1 MKTSNSSIFEA
12 LSLNNTSFF
21 IPPYQRAYSWG
32 KEQINR
38 FFDDVMRLVQSEQ
51 DPMQK
56 DKQQHF
62 FGTLVYKWEGQ
73 GSFAKRQVIID
84 GQQRLTTTLIFC
96 IALRDLST
104 DQEEKQNITN
114 TLLINEKSTFKDKIK
129 LKQVTSDWDAYG
141 ALVMGGK
148 PVPGKITDAYN
159 LFIRLL
165 RKQLE
170 NEDITAE
177 HFITALQRINVAI
190 IELSEEPY
198 KGEDPQVIF
207 ETLNSLGKPLSLS
220 DLIRNYILLGMPSD
234 QQTTIYDE
242 VWQPKIEQPLGE
254 VGEEYTSRFFRDYLQ
269 CKKKKSYKV
278 VSDNNTKELYY
289 QFKEYVECTFDSKKD
304 FIRDI
309 ESYVPCYLNIV
320 EPKYYT
326 PVSPNKEDDQ
336 TIKELLHN
344 IFHDISS
351 EAFKPFVLELL
362 HMRQCSNS
370 NTTIYDTLLIE
381 SLESIRTYL
390 IRRRVVKLT
399 QAENKNIPTLTSYL
413 PAIASGETSLIKILS
428 NLFYRLRLPNDKE
441 IRETLERLAF
451 YKDVSSY
458 SKFILGE
465 MEKHQAK
472 VSVDFHDPLVTIEHI
487 MPQTLNEVWRSE
499 LGEEHAEEIHQH
511 YLHNIGNLI
520 LTEFNG
526 EMGNKSFADK
536 KARLATSNIGYSY
549 DICQYERWS
558 EESILDHQ
566 DRMISLFLDTFSLPE
581 EYKQTNNWKD
591 DSDQKT
597 ESVIYPFDG
606 SLGWAKGTKPK
617 QLRIYQQ
624 TYEVK
629 NWSGTLLQFVKYF
642 KYQEPAALEEL
653 ILNQQEV
660 FSRKDS
666 IVNWSRF
673 SQLLLKQPNY
683 QTRYKNLEDKF
694 CTQLSDIKP
703 EELFVHCD
711 ATINMILD
719 RMSKAMLLLGMD
731 RKDVVIELRR
741 TAKSSITIEEDE
753 E

>member
-32 KEQINR
+32 REQINR
-38 FFDDVMRLVQSEQ
+38 FFDDVMRLVHSEQ

-141 ALVMGGK
+141 ALVMGK
-148 PVPGKITDAYN
+148 ESVPGKITDAYN

-170 NEDITAE
+170 NEGITAE

-207 ETLNSLGKPLSLS
+207 ETLNSLGKPLTLS

-234 QQTTIYDE
+234 QQTTIYDG
-242 VWQPKIEQPLGE
+242 VWQPKIEQPLCE
-254 VGEEYTSRFFRDYLQ
+254 VGEEYTSKFFRDYLQ
-269 CKKKKSYKV
+269 CKNKKSYKV

-289 QFKEYVECTFDSKKD
+289 QFKGFVEGPTFKTRDA
-304 FIRDI
+304 FIEDI
-309 ESYVPCYLNIV
+309 QSYVPCYLSIIDPSHY
-320 EPKYYT
+320 EDTT
-326 PVSPNKEDDQ
+326 PDSE
-336 TIKELLHN
+336 TIRELLCN
-344 IFHDISS
+344 IFEDITS
-351 EAFKPFVLELL
+351 EAFKPVVLELL
-362 HMRQCSNS
+362 HMYQAKAPA
-370 NTTIYDTLLIE
+370 TTISGALLIE
-381 SLESIRTYL
+381 TLESIRTYL
-390 IRRRVVKLT
+390 IRRRVLSLT
-399 QAENKNIPTLTSYL
+399 IGENKNIPLLTFYL
-413 PAIASGETSLIKILS
+413 PAIARQKTSMIKVLS
-428 NLFYRLRLPNDKE
+428 DLFYKLRLPNDKE
-441 IRETLERLAF
+441 IRDTLERIAF
-451 YKDVSSY
+451 YKDLRSY
-458 SKFILGE
+458 SKFILGK
-465 MEKHQAK
+465 MEERQTK
-472 VSVDFHDPLVTIEHI
+472 VAVPFRDKAITIEHI
-487 MPQTLNEVWRSE
+487 MPQTLNEVWISE

-520 LTEFNG
+520 LTEFNS

-536 KARLATSNIGYSY
+536 KVRLATSNILYRK
-549 DICQYERWS
+549 DICQYEQWR

-566 DRMISLFLDTFSLPE
+566 NRMISLFLDTFALPD

-617 QLRIYQQ
+617 QLRVYQQ

-653 ILNQQEV
+653 MLNQQEV

-673 SQLLLKQPNY
+673 SQLLLKRPDY

-711 ATINMILD
+711 ATISTILD
-719 RMSKAMLLLGMD
+719 RMSKSMLLLGMD
-731 RKDVVIELRR
+731 RKDVVVELRR
-741 TAKSSITIEEDE
+741 TTKFSITIEEE
-753 E
+753 EE

>member
-129 LKQVTSDWDAYG
+129 HKQVTSDWDAYG

-370 NTTIYDTLLIE
+370 NTTICDTLLIE

-499 LGEEHAEEIHQH
+499 LGEEKAEEVHQH

-520 LTEFNG
+520 LTEFNS

-536 KARLATSNIGYSY
+536 KARLATSTILYGKE
-549 DICQYERWS
+549 ICQYEQWC
-558 EESILDHQ
+558 EASILDHQ
-566 DRMISLFLDTFSLPE
+566 DRMISLFLDTFSLPN
-581 EYKQTNNWKD
+581 EYKLANNWRDASKQTTEMLFYPLE
-591 DSDQKT
+591 SDPT
-597 ESVIYPFDG
+597 ILIG
-606 SLGWAKGTKPK
+606 RKPK
-617 QLRIYQQ
+617 AVVLFGQPFPIKTWREAFITFFKQILESDPRASVLLRNNQLETFGKSNALIPWKELRKEIREHSNPDYKWRFK
-624 TYEVK
+624 TLDNKFCEELKEIDEECLFVYV
-629 NWSGTLLQFVKYF
+629 NYSGT
-642 KYQEPAALEEL
+642 A
-653 ILNQQEV
+653 
-660 FSRKDS
+660 
-666 IVNWSRF
+666 IVDRIARVM
-673 SQLLLKQPNY
+673 QLLDLDS
-683 QTRYKNLEDKF
+683 EEVI
-694 CTQLSDIKP
+694 IK
-703 EELFVHCD
+703 L
-711 ATINMILD
+711 
-719 RMSKAMLLLGMD
+719 
-731 RKDVVIELRR
+731 
-741 TAKSSITIEEDE
+741 
-753 E
+753 

>member
-370 NTTIYDTLLIE
+370 NTTICDTLLIE

-499 LGEEHAEEIHQH
+499 LGEEKAEEVHQH

-520 LTEFNG
+520 LTEFNS

-536 KARLATSNIGYSY
+536 KARLATSTILYGKE
-549 DICQYERWS
+549 ICQYEQWC
-558 EESILDHQ
+558 EASILDHQ
-566 DRMISLFLDTFSLPE
+566 DRMISLFLDTFSLPN
-581 EYKQTNNWKD
+581 EYKLANNWRDASKQTTEMLFYPLE
-591 DSDQKT
+591 SDPT
-597 ESVIYPFDG
+597 ILIG
-606 SLGWAKGTKPK
+606 RKPK
-617 QLRIYQQ
+617 AVVLFGQPFPIKTWREAFITFFKQILESDPRASVLLRNNQLETFGKSNALIPWKELRKEIREHSNPDYKWRFK
-624 TYEVK
+624 TLDNKFCEELKEIDEECLFVYV
-629 NWSGTLLQFVKYF
+629 NYSGT
-642 KYQEPAALEEL
+642 A
-653 ILNQQEV
+653 
-660 FSRKDS
+660 
-666 IVNWSRF
+666 IVDRIARVM
-673 SQLLLKQPNY
+673 QLLDLDS
-683 QTRYKNLEDKF
+683 EEVI
-694 CTQLSDIKP
+694 IK
-703 EELFVHCD
+703 L
-711 ATINMILD
+711 
-719 RMSKAMLLLGMD
+719 
-731 RKDVVIELRR
+731 
-741 TAKSSITIEEDE
+741 
-753 E
+753 

>member
-38 FFDDVMRLVQSEQ
+38 FFDDVMRLVHSEQ

-141 ALVMGGK
+141 ALVMGK
-148 PVPGKITDAYN
+148 ESVPGKITDAYN

-165 RKQLE
+165 SKQLE

-254 VGEEYTSRFFRDYLQ
+254 AYLSKFFRDYLQ
-269 CKKKKSYKV
+269 CRDKKPYKV

-289 QFKEYVECTFDSKKD
+289 QFKEFVEQTFTSRES
-304 FIRDI
+304 FIKDI
-309 ESYVPCYLNIV
+309 ESYVPCYLSIIDPSHY
-320 EPKYYT
+320 EDAT
-326 PVSPNKEDDQ
+326 PDSE
-336 TIKELLHN
+336 TIRELLCN
-344 IFHDISS
+344 IFEDITS
-351 EAFKPFVLELL
+351 EAFKPVVLELL
-362 HMRQCSNS
+362 HMYQAKAPA
-370 NTTIYDTLLIE
+370 TTISGALLIE
-381 SLESIRTYL
+381 TLKSIRTYL
-390 IRRRVVKLT
+390 IRRRVVSLT
-399 QAENKNIPTLTSYL
+399 QAENMNTPLLIIHL
-413 PAIASGETSLIKILS
+413 PAIARQETSMTKVLS
-428 NLFYRLRLPNDKE
+428 NLFYKLRLPNDKE
-441 IRETLERLAF
+441 IRETLERIAF
-451 YKDVSSY
+451 YKDLRSY
-458 SKFILGE
+458 SKFILGK
-465 MEKHQAK
+465 MEERQTK
-472 VSVDFHDPLVTIEHI
+472 VAVPFRDKAITIEHI
-487 MPQTLNEVWRSE
+487 MPQTLNEVWCSE
-499 LGEEHAEEIHQH
+499 LGEEKAEEVHQH

-520 LTEFNG
+520 LTEFNS

-536 KARLATSNIGYSY
+536 KTQLSTSTIRYSH
-549 DICQYERWS
+549 DICQYEQWC
-558 EESILDHQ
+558 EKSILDHQ
-566 DRMISLFLDTFSLPE
+566 NRMISLFLDTFALPE
-581 EYKQTNNWKD
+581 KYKQTNNWKD
-591 DSDQKT
+591 DSNQKT

-617 QLRIYQQ
+617 QLRVYQQ
-624 TYEVK
+624 TFEVK
-629 NWSGTLLQFVKYF
+629 NWSETLLQFIKYF
-642 KYQEPAALEEL
+642 KYQEPEALEEL
-653 ILNQQEV
+653 ILNQQDV

-673 SQLLLKQPNY
+673 NQLLLKRPDY

-694 CTQLSDIKP
+694 CTQLSDIKS

-711 ATINMILD
+711 ATISTILD
-719 RMSKAMLLLGMD
+719 RMSKSMLLLGMD
-731 RKDVVIELRR
+731 RKDVVVELRR
-741 TAKSSITIEEDE
+741 TTKSSITIEDE
-753 E
+753 EE

>member
-38 FFDDVMRLVQSEQ
+38 FFDDVMRLVHSEQ

-141 ALVMGGK
+141 ALVMGK
-148 PVPGKITDAYN
+148 EAVPGKITDAYN

-165 RKQLE
+165 SKQLE

-254 VGEEYTSRFFRDYLQ
+254 AYLSKFFRDYLQ
-269 CKKKKSYKV
+269 CRDKKPYKV

-289 QFKEYVECTFDSKKD
+289 QFKEFVEQTFTSRESFIKD
-304 FIRDI
+304 IQ
-309 ESYVPCYLNIV
+309 SYVPCYLSIIGPSHY
-320 EPKYYT
+320 EDAT
-326 PVSPNKEDDQ
+326 PDSE
-336 TIKELLHN
+336 TIRELLRN
-344 IFHDISS
+344 IFEDITS
-351 EAFKPFVLELL
+351 EAFKPVVLELL
-362 HMRQCSNS
+362 HMYQAKAPA
-370 NTTIYDTLLIE
+370 TTISGALLIE
-381 SLESIRTYL
+381 TLKSIRTYL
-390 IRRRVVKLT
+390 IRRRVVSLT
-399 QAENKNIPTLTSYL
+399 QAENMNTPLLIIHL
-413 PAIASGETSLIKILS
+413 PAIARQETSMIKVLS
-428 NLFYRLRLPNDKE
+428 NLFYKLRLPNDKE
-441 IRETLERLAF
+441 IRETLERIAF
-451 YKDVSSY
+451 YKDLRSY
-458 SKFILGE
+458 SKFILGK
-465 MEKHQAK
+465 MEERQTK
-472 VSVDFHDPLVTIEHI
+472 VAVPFRDKAITIEHI
-487 MPQTLNEVWRSE
+487 MPQTLNEVWCSE
-499 LGEEHAEEIHQH
+499 LGEEKAEEVHQH

-520 LTEFNG
+520 LTEFNS

-536 KARLATSNIGYSY
+536 KAQLSTSTIRYSH
-549 DICQYERWS
+549 DICQYEQWC

-566 DRMISLFLDTFSLPE
+566 NRMISLFLDTFALPE

-591 DSDQKT
+591 DSNQKT

-617 QLRIYQQ
+617 QLRVYQQ
-624 TYEVK
+624 TFEVK

-642 KYQEPAALEEL
+642 KYQEPEALEEL
-653 ILNQQEV
+653 ILNQQDV
-660 FSRKDS
+660 FNRKDA

-673 SQLLLKQPNY
+673 NQLLLKRPDY

-694 CTQLSDIKP
+694 CTQLSDIKS
-703 EELFVHCD
+703 EELFVHCN
-711 ATINMILD
+711 ATISTILD

-731 RKDVVIELRR
+731 RKDVVVELRG
-741 TAKSSITIEEDE
+741 TTKSSITIEDE
-753 E
+753 EE

>member
-1 MKTSNSSIFEA
+1 
-12 LSLNNTSFF
+12 
-21 IPPYQRAYSWG
+21 
-32 KEQINR
+32 
-38 FFDDVMRLVQSEQ
+38 
-51 DPMQK
+51 MQK

-141 ALVMGGK
+141 ALVMGK
-148 PVPGKITDAYN
+148 EAVPGKITDAYN

-165 RKQLE
+165 SKQLE

-254 VGEEYTSRFFRDYLQ
+254 AYLSKFFRDYLQ
-269 CKKKKSYKV
+269 CRDKKPYKV

-289 QFKEYVECTFDSKKD
+289 QFKEFVEQTFTSRESFIKD
-304 FIRDI
+304 IQ
-309 ESYVPCYLNIV
+309 SYVPCYLSIIGPSHY
-320 EPKYYT
+320 EDAT
-326 PVSPNKEDDQ
+326 PDSE
-336 TIKELLHN
+336 TIRELLRN
-344 IFHDISS
+344 IFEDITS
-351 EAFKPFVLELL
+351 EAFKPVVLELL
-362 HMRQCSNS
+362 HMYQAKAPA
-370 NTTIYDTLLIE
+370 TTISGALLIE
-381 SLESIRTYL
+381 TLKSIRTYL
-390 IRRRVVKLT
+390 IRRRVVSLT
-399 QAENKNIPTLTSYL
+399 QAENMNTPLLIIHL
-413 PAIASGETSLIKILS
+413 PAIARQETSMIKVLS
-428 NLFYRLRLPNDKE
+428 NLFYKLRLPNDKE
-441 IRETLERLAF
+441 IRETLERIAF
-451 YKDVSSY
+451 YKDLRSY
-458 SKFILGE
+458 SKFILGK
-465 MEKHQAK
+465 MEERQTK
-472 VSVDFHDPLVTIEHI
+472 VAVPFRDKAITIEHI
-487 MPQTLNEVWRSE
+487 MPQTLNEVWCSE
-499 LGEEHAEEIHQH
+499 LGEEKAEEVHQH

-520 LTEFNG
+520 LTEFNS

-536 KARLATSNIGYSY
+536 KAQLSTSTIRYSH
-549 DICQYERWS
+549 DICQYEQWC

-566 DRMISLFLDTFSLPE
+566 NRMISLFLDTFALPE

-591 DSDQKT
+591 DSNQKT

-617 QLRIYQQ
+617 QLRVYQQ
-624 TYEVK
+624 TFEVK

-642 KYQEPAALEEL
+642 KYQEPEALEEL
-653 ILNQQEV
+653 ILNQQDV
-660 FSRKDS
+660 FNRKDA

-673 SQLLLKQPNY
+673 NQLLLKRPDY

-694 CTQLSDIKP
+694 CTQLSDIKS
-703 EELFVHCD
+703 EELFVHCN
-711 ATINMILD
+711 ATISTILD

-731 RKDVVIELRR
+731 RKDVVVELRG
-741 TAKSSITIEEDE
+741 TTKSSITIEDE
-753 E
+753 EE

>member
-1 MKTSNSSIFEA
+1 
-12 LSLNNTSFF
+12 
-21 IPPYQRAYSWG
+21 
-32 KEQINR
+32 
-38 FFDDVMRLVQSEQ
+38 
-51 DPMQK
+51 MQK

-141 ALVMGGK
+141 ALVMGK
-148 PVPGKITDAYN
+148 ESVPGKITDAYN

-170 NEDITAE
+170 NEGITAE

-207 ETLNSLGKPLSLS
+207 ETLNSLGKPLTLS

-234 QQTTIYDE
+234 QQTTIYDG
-242 VWQPKIEQPLGE
+242 VWQPKIEQPLCE
-254 VGEEYTSRFFRDYLQ
+254 VGEEYTSKFFRDYLQ
-269 CKKKKSYKV
+269 CKNKKSYKV

-289 QFKEYVECTFDSKKD
+289 QFKEFVERTFDSKKD

-362 HMRQCSNS
+362 HMRQSSNP
-370 NTTIYDTLLIE
+370 NTTICDTLLIE

-399 QAENKNIPTLTSYL
+399 QAENKNIPTLTFYL

-458 SKFILGE
+458 SKFILGK

-499 LGEEHAEEIHQH
+499 LGEEKAEEIHQH

-536 KARLATSNIGYSY
+536 KARLATSNIGYSH
-549 DICQYERWS
+549 DICQYEQWR

-566 DRMISLFLDTFSLPE
+566 DRMISLFLDTFSLPD

-597 ESVIYPFDG
+597 ESVIFTFDV
-606 SLGWAKGTKPK
+606 SLELAKGTKPK

-653 ILNQQEV
+653 MLNQQEV

-673 SQLLLKQPNY
+673 SQLLLKRPDY

>member
-38 FFDDVMRLVQSEQ
+38 FFDDVMRLVHSEQ

-141 ALVMGGK
+141 ALVMGK
-148 PVPGKITDAYN
+148 ESVPGKITDAYN

-165 RKQLE
+165 SKQLE

-254 VGEEYTSRFFRDYLQ
+254 AYLSKFFRDYLQ
-269 CKKKKSYKV
+269 CRDKKPYKV

-289 QFKEYVECTFDSKKD
+289 QFKEFVEQTFTSRES
-304 FIRDI
+304 FIKDI
-309 ESYVPCYLNIV
+309 ESYVPCYLSIIDPSHY
-320 EPKYYT
+320 EDAT
-326 PVSPNKEDDQ
+326 PDSE
-336 TIKELLHN
+336 TIRELLCN
-344 IFHDISS
+344 IFEDITS
-351 EAFKPFVLELL
+351 EAFKPVVLELL
-362 HMRQCSNS
+362 HMYQAKAPA
-370 NTTIYDTLLIE
+370 TTISGALLIE
-381 SLESIRTYL
+381 TLKSIRTYL
-390 IRRRVVKLT
+390 IRRRVVSLT
-399 QAENKNIPTLTSYL
+399 QAENMNTPLLIIHL
-413 PAIASGETSLIKILS
+413 PAIARQETSMTKVLS
-428 NLFYRLRLPNDKE
+428 NLFYKLRLPNDKE
-441 IRETLERLAF
+441 IRETLERIAF
-451 YKDVSSY
+451 YKDLRSY
-458 SKFILGE
+458 SKFILGK
-465 MEKHQAK
+465 MEERQTK
-472 VSVDFHDPLVTIEHI
+472 VAVPFRDKAITIEHI
-487 MPQTLNEVWRSE
+487 MPQTLNEVWCSE
-499 LGEEHAEEIHQH
+499 LGEEKAEEVHQH

-520 LTEFNG
+520 LTEFNS

-536 KARLATSNIGYSY
+536 KTQLSTSTIRYSH
-549 DICQYERWS
+549 DICQYEQWC
-558 EESILDHQ
+558 EKSILDHQ
-566 DRMISLFLDTFSLPE
+566 NRMISLFLDTFALPE
-581 EYKQTNNWKD
+581 KYKQTNNWKD
-591 DSDQKT
+591 DSNQKT

-617 QLRIYQQ
+617 QLRVYQQ
-624 TYEVK
+624 TFEVK
-629 NWSGTLLQFVKYF
+629 NWSETLLQFIKYF
-642 KYQEPAALEEL
+642 KYQEPEALEEL
-653 ILNQQEV
+653 ILNQQDV

-673 SQLLLKQPNY
+673 SQLLLKRPDY

-694 CTQLSDIKP
+694 CTQLSDIKS

-711 ATINMILD
+711 ATISTILD
-719 RMSKAMLLLGMD
+719 RMSKSMLLLGMD
-731 RKDVVIELRR
+731 RKDVVVELRR
-741 TAKSSITIEEDE
+741 TTKSSITIEDE
-753 E
+753 EE

>member
-32 KEQINR
+32 REQINR
-38 FFDDVMRLVQSEQ
+38 FFDDVMRLVHSEQ

-141 ALVMGGK
+141 ALVMGK
-148 PVPGKITDAYN
+148 ESVPGKITDAYN

-170 NEDITAE
+170 NEGITAE

-207 ETLNSLGKPLSLS
+207 ETLNSLGKPLTLS

-234 QQTTIYDE
+234 QQTTIYDG
-242 VWQPKIEQPLGE
+242 VWQPKIEQPLCE
-254 VGEEYTSRFFRDYLQ
+254 VGEEYTSKFFRDYLQ
-269 CKKKKSYKV
+269 CKNKKSYKV

-289 QFKEYVECTFDSKKD
+289 QFKEFVERTFDSKKD

-362 HMRQCSNS
+362 HMRQSSNP
-370 NTTIYDTLLIE
+370 NTTICDTLLIE

-413 PAIASGETSLIKILS
+413 SAIASGETSLIKILS

-458 SKFILGE
+458 SKFILGK

-499 LGEEHAEEIHQH
+499 LGEEKAEEIHQH

-536 KARLATSNIGYSY
+536 KARLATSNIGYSH
-549 DICQYERWS
+549 DICQYEQWR

-566 DRMISLFLDTFSLPE
+566 DRMISLFLDTFSLPD

-606 SLGWAKGTKPK
+606 SLEWAKGTKPK
-617 QLRIYQQ
+617 QLRVYQQ

-653 ILNQQEV
+653 MLNQQYLVE
-660 FSRKDS
+660 R
-666 IVNWSRF
+666 
-673 SQLLLKQPNY
+673 
-683 QTRYKNLEDKF
+683 T
-694 CTQLSDIKP
+694 LS
-703 EELFVHCD
+703 
-711 ATINMILD
+711 
-719 RMSKAMLLLGMD
+719 
-731 RKDVVIELRR
+731 
-741 TAKSSITIEEDE
+741 
-753 E
+753 

>member
-38 FFDDVMRLVQSEQ
+38 FFDDVMRLVLSEQ
-51 DPMQK
+51 DPMQT

-141 ALVMGGK
+141 ALVMGKK

-170 NEDITAE
+170 SEDITAE

-269 CKKKKSYKV
+269 CKNKKSYKV

-289 QFKEYVECTFDSKKD
+289 QFKEFVERKFDSKKD

-320 EPKYYT
+320 EPKSYT
-326 PVSPNKEDDQ
+326 PVSPNKADDQ

-362 HMRQCSNS
+362 HMRQCSNP
-370 NTTIYDTLLIE
+370 NTTICDTLLIE

-399 QAENKNIPTLTSYL
+399 QAENKDIPTLTSYL

-472 VSVDFHDPLVTIEHI
+472 VSVDFHNPLVTIEHI

-536 KARLATSNIGYSY
+536 KARLATSNIGYSH
-549 DICQYERWS
+549 DICQYEQWS

-566 DRMISLFLDTFSLPE
+566 DRMISLFLDTFALPD

-653 ILNQQEV
+653 MLNQQEV

-673 SQLLLKQPNY
+673 SQLLLKRPDY

-711 ATINMILD
+711 ATISTILD
-719 RMSKAMLLLGMD
+719 RMSKSMLLLGMD
-731 RKDVVIELRR
+731 RKDVIVELRR
-741 TAKSSITIEEDE
+741 TTKSSITIEEE
-753 E
+753 EE

>member
-38 FFDDVMRLVQSEQ
+38 FFDDVMRLVHSEQ

-141 ALVMGGK
+141 ALVMGK
-148 PVPGKITDAYN
+148 ESVPGKITDAYN

-165 RKQLE
+165 SKQLE

-254 VGEEYTSRFFRDYLQ
+254 AYLSKFFRDYLQ
-269 CKKKKSYKV
+269 CRDKKPYKV

-289 QFKEYVECTFDSKKD
+289 QFKAFVEQTFTSRDAFIKD
-304 FIRDI
+304 IQ
-309 ESYVPCYLNIV
+309 SYVPCYLNIID
-320 EPKYYT
+320 PSHY
-326 PVSPNKEDDQ
+326 EDATSDSE
-336 TIKELLHN
+336 TIRELLCN
-344 IFHDISS
+344 IFEDITS
-351 EAFKPFVLELL
+351 EAFKPVVLELL
-362 HMRQCSNS
+362 HMYQAKAPA
-370 NTTIYDTLLIE
+370 TTISGALLIE
-381 SLESIRTYL
+381 TLKSIRTYL
-390 IRRRVVKLT
+390 IRRRVVSLT
-399 QAENKNIPTLTSYL
+399 QAENMNTPLLIIHL
-413 PAIASGETSLIKILS
+413 PAIARQETSMTKVLS
-428 NLFYRLRLPNDKE
+428 NLFYKLRLPNDKE
-441 IRETLERLAF
+441 IRETLERIAF
-451 YKDVSSY
+451 YKDLRSY
-458 SKFILGE
+458 SKFILGK
-465 MEKHQAK
+465 MEERQTK
-472 VSVDFHDPLVTIEHI
+472 VAVPFRDKAITIEHI
-487 MPQTLNEVWRSE
+487 MPQTLNEVWCSE

-520 LTEFNG
+520 LTEFNS

-536 KARLATSNIGYSY
+536 KAQLSTSTIRYSH
-549 DICQYERWS
+549 DICQYEQWC

-566 DRMISLFLDTFSLPE
+566 NRMISLFLDTFALPE
-581 EYKQTNNWKD
+581 KYKQTNNWKD
-591 DSDQKT
+591 DSNQKT

-617 QLRIYQQ
+617 QLRVYQQ
-624 TYEVK
+624 TFEVK
-629 NWSGTLLQFVKYF
+629 NWSETLLQFIKYF
-642 KYQEPAALEEL
+642 KYQEPEALEEL
-653 ILNQQEV
+653 ILNQQDV

-673 SQLLLKQPNY
+673 SKLLLKRPDY

-694 CTQLSDIKP
+694 CTQLSDIKS
-703 EELFVHCD
+703 EELFVHCN
-711 ATINMILD
+711 ATISTILD
-719 RMSKAMLLLGMD
+719 RMSKSMLLLGMD
-731 RKDVVIELRR
+731 RKDVVVELRG
-741 TAKSSITIEEDE
+741 TTKASITIEDE
-753 E
+753 EE

>member
-32 KEQINR
+32 REQINR
-38 FFDDVMRLVQSEQ
+38 FFDDVMRLVHSEQ

-141 ALVMGGK
+141 ALVMGK
-148 PVPGKITDAYN
+148 ETIPGKITDAYN

-170 NEDITAE
+170 SEDITAE

-207 ETLNSLGKPLSLS
+207 ETLNSLGKPLTLS

-269 CKKKKSYKV
+269 CKNKKSYKV

-289 QFKEYVECTFDSKKD
+289 QFKGFVEGPTFKTRDA
-304 FIRDI
+304 FIEDI
-309 ESYVPCYLNIV
+309 QSYVPCYLSIIDPSHYKDATSDS
-320 EPKYYT
+320 E
-326 PVSPNKEDDQ
+326 
-336 TIKELLHN
+336 TIRELLCN
-344 IFHDISS
+344 IFEDITS
-351 EAFKPFVLELL
+351 EAFKPVVLELL
-362 HMRQCSNS
+362 HMYQAKAPAI
-370 NTTIYDTLLIE
+370 TISGALLIE
-381 SLESIRTYL
+381 TLESIRTYL
-390 IRRRVVKLT
+390 IRRRVLSLT
-399 QAENKNIPTLTSYL
+399 IGENKNIPLLTFYL
-413 PAIASGETSLIKILS
+413 PAIARQKTSMIKVLS
-428 NLFYRLRLPNDKE
+428 NLFYKLRLPNDKE
-441 IRETLERLAF
+441 VRDTLERIAF
-451 YKDVSSY
+451 YKDLRSY
-458 SKFILGE
+458 SKFILGK
-465 MEKHQAK
+465 MEERQTK
-472 VSVDFHDPLVTIEHI
+472 VAVPFRDKAITIEHI

-499 LGEEHAEEIHQH
+499 LGEEKAEEIHQH

-520 LTEFNG
+520 LTEFNS
-526 EMGNKSFADK
+526 EMGNKSFTDK
-536 KARLATSNIGYSY
+536 KARLATSNILYRK
-549 DICQYERWS
+549 DICQYEQWC

-566 DRMISLFLDTFSLPE
+566 DHMISLFLATFALPD
-581 EYKQTNNWKD
+581 EYKLANNWRDADKQATEMLFYPLE
-591 DSDQKT
+591 SDPTILTKR
-597 ESVIYPFDG
+597 
-606 SLGWAKGTKPK
+606 KPK
-617 QLRIYQQ
+617 EIVLFGNTI
-624 TYEVK
+624 EVK
-629 NWSGTLLQFVKYF
+629 SWRTLLLLFF
-642 KYQEPAALEEL
+642 KNLFDQHPQAKSILFDNQKEVLGRADAL
-653 ILNQQEV
+653 ILWKDLKSKPVSYKHLYKTIDSKHCYNATDNIADDCICINATLNTQALIDRIARTMRLLDLDSEEV
-660 FSRKDS
+660 
-666 IVNWSRF
+666 I
-673 SQLLLKQPNY
+673 
-683 QTRYKNLEDKF
+683 
-694 CTQLSDIKP
+694 IK
-703 EELFVHCD
+703 L
-711 ATINMILD
+711 
-719 RMSKAMLLLGMD
+719 
-731 RKDVVIELRR
+731 
-741 TAKSSITIEEDE
+741 
-753 E
+753 

>member
-38 FFDDVMRLVQSEQ
+38 FFDDVMRLVHSEQ

-141 ALVMGGK
+141 ALVMGK
-148 PVPGKITDAYN
+148 EAVPGKITDAYN

-165 RKQLE
+165 SKQLE

-254 VGEEYTSRFFRDYLQ
+254 AYLSKFFRDYLQ
-269 CKKKKSYKV
+269 CRDKKPYKV

-289 QFKEYVECTFDSKKD
+289 QFKEFVEQTFTSRESFIKD
-304 FIRDI
+304 IQ
-309 ESYVPCYLNIV
+309 SYVPCYLSIIGPSHY
-320 EPKYYT
+320 EEAT
-326 PVSPNKEDDQ
+326 PDSE
-336 TIKELLHN
+336 TIRELLRN
-344 IFHDISS
+344 IFEDITS
-351 EAFKPFVLELL
+351 EAFKPVVLELL
-362 HMRQCSNS
+362 HMYQAKAPA
-370 NTTIYDTLLIE
+370 TTISGALLIE
-381 SLESIRTYL
+381 TLKSIRTYL
-390 IRRRVVKLT
+390 IRRRVVSLT
-399 QAENKNIPTLTSYL
+399 QAENMNTPLLIIHL
-413 PAIASGETSLIKILS
+413 PAIARQETSMIKVLS
-428 NLFYRLRLPNDKE
+428 NLFYKLRLPNDKE
-441 IRETLERLAF
+441 IRETLERIAF
-451 YKDVSSY
+451 YKDLRSY
-458 SKFILGE
+458 SKFILGK
-465 MEKHQAK
+465 MEERQTK
-472 VSVDFHDPLVTIEHI
+472 VAVPFRDKAITIEHI
-487 MPQTLNEVWRSE
+487 MPQTLNEVWCSE
-499 LGEEHAEEIHQH
+499 LGEEKAEEVHQH

-520 LTEFNG
+520 LTEFNS

-536 KARLATSNIGYSY
+536 KAQLSTSTIRYSH
-549 DICQYERWS
+549 DICQYEQWC

-566 DRMISLFLDTFSLPE
+566 NRMISLFLDTFALPE

-591 DSDQKT
+591 DSNQKT

-617 QLRIYQQ
+617 QLRVYQQ
-624 TYEVK
+624 TFEVK

-642 KYQEPAALEEL
+642 KYQEPEALEEL
-653 ILNQQEV
+653 ILNQQDV
-660 FSRKDS
+660 FNRKDA

-673 SQLLLKQPNY
+673 NQLLLKRPDY

-694 CTQLSDIKP
+694 CTQLSDIKS
-703 EELFVHCD
+703 EELFVHCN
-711 ATINMILD
+711 ATISTILD

-731 RKDVVIELRR
+731 RKDVVVELRG
-741 TAKSSITIEEDE
+741 TTKSSITIEDE
-753 E
+753 EE

>member
-38 FFDDVMRLVQSEQ
+38 FFDDVMRLVHSEQ

-141 ALVMGGK
+141 ALVMGK
-148 PVPGKITDAYN
+148 ESVPGKITDAYN

-165 RKQLE
+165 SKQLE
-170 NEDITAE
+170 DEDITAE

-254 VGEEYTSRFFRDYLQ
+254 AYLSKFFRDYLQ
-269 CKKKKSYKV
+269 CRDKKPYKV

-289 QFKEYVECTFDSKKD
+289 QFKEFVEQTFTSRDAFIKD
-304 FIRDI
+304 IQ
-309 ESYVPCYLNIV
+309 SYVPCYLSIID
-320 EPKYYT
+320 PSHY
-326 PVSPNKEDDQ
+326 EDSTSDSE
-336 TIKELLHN
+336 TIRELLCN
-344 IFHDISS
+344 IFEDITS
-351 EAFKPFVLELL
+351 EAFKPVVLELL
-362 HMRQCSNS
+362 YMYQAKAPA
-370 NTTIYDTLLIE
+370 TTISGALLIE
-381 SLESIRTYL
+381 TLKSIRTYL
-390 IRRRVVKLT
+390 IRRRVVSLT
-399 QAENKNIPTLTSYL
+399 QAENMNTPLLIIHL
-413 PAIASGETSLIKILS
+413 PAIARQETSMTKVLS
-428 NLFYRLRLPNDKE
+428 NLFYKLRLPNDKE
-441 IRETLERLAF
+441 IRETLERIAF
-451 YKDVSSY
+451 YKDLRSY
-458 SKFILGE
+458 SKFILGK
-465 MEKHQAK
+465 MEERQTK
-472 VSVDFHDPLVTIEHI
+472 VAVPFRDKAITIEHI
-487 MPQTLNEVWRSE
+487 MPQTLNEVWCSE

-520 LTEFNG
+520 LTEFNS

-536 KARLATSNIGYSY
+536 KAQLSTSTIRYSH
-549 DICQYERWS
+549 DICQYEQWC

-566 DRMISLFLDTFSLPE
+566 NRMISLFLDTFALPE
-581 EYKQTNNWKD
+581 KYKQTNNWKD
-591 DSDQKT
+591 DSNQKT

-617 QLRIYQQ
+617 QLRVYQQ
-624 TYEVK
+624 TFEVK
-629 NWSGTLLQFVKYF
+629 NWSETLLQFIKYF
-642 KYQEPAALEEL
+642 KYQEPEALEEL
-653 ILNQQEV
+653 ILNQQDV

-673 SQLLLKQPNY
+673 SKLLLKRPDY

-694 CTQLSDIKP
+694 CTQLSDIKS
-703 EELFVHCD
+703 EELFVHCN
-711 ATINMILD
+711 ATISTILD
-719 RMSKAMLLLGMD
+719 RMSKSMLLLGMD
-731 RKDVVIELRR
+731 RKDVVVELRG
-741 TAKSSITIEEDE
+741 TTKASITIEDE
-753 E
+753 EE

>member
-32 KEQINR
+32 REQINR
-38 FFDDVMRLVQSEQ
+38 FFDDVMRLVHSEQ

-141 ALVMGGK
+141 ALVMGK
-148 PVPGKITDAYN
+148 ESVPGKITDAYN

-165 RKQLE
+165 SKQLE

-254 VGEEYTSRFFRDYLQ
+254 AYLSKFFRDYLQ
-269 CKKKKSYKV
+269 CRDKKPYKV

-289 QFKEYVECTFDSKKD
+289 QFKEFVEQTFTSRES
-304 FIRDI
+304 FIKDI
-309 ESYVPCYLNIV
+309 ESYVPCYLSIIY
-320 EPKYYT
+320 PSHY
-326 PVSPNKEDDQ
+326 EDAMPDSE
-336 TIKELLHN
+336 TIRELLRN
-344 IFHDISS
+344 IFEDITS
-351 EAFKPFVLELL
+351 EAFKPVVLELL
-362 HMRQCSNS
+362 HMYQAKAPA
-370 NTTIYDTLLIE
+370 TTISGALLIE
-381 SLESIRTYL
+381 TLKSIRTYL
-390 IRRRVVKLT
+390 IRRRVVSLT
-399 QAENKNIPTLTSYL
+399 QAENMSTPLLIIHL
-413 PAIASGETSLIKILS
+413 PAIARQETSMTKVLS
-428 NLFYRLRLPNDKE
+428 NLFYKLRLPNDKE
-441 IRETLERLAF
+441 IRDTLERIAF
-451 YKDVSSY
+451 YKGLNKY
-458 SKFILGE
+458 SKFILGK
-465 MEKHQAK
+465 MEERHTK
-472 VSVDFHDPLVTIEHI
+472 VAVPFRDKAITIEHI
-487 MPQTLNEVWRSE
+487 MPQTLNEVWCSE
-499 LGEEHAEEIHQH
+499 LGEEKAEEIHQH

-520 LTEFNG
+520 LTEFNS

-536 KARLATSNIGYSY
+536 KARLATSTIRYSH
-549 DICQYERWS
+549 DICQYAQWC

-566 DRMISLFLDTFSLPE
+566 NRMISLFLDTFSLPD
-581 EYKQTNNWKD
+581 EYKQANNWRDASKQTTGMLFYPLE
-591 DSDQKT
+591 SDPT
-597 ESVIYPFDG
+597 ILTG
-606 SLGWAKGTKPK
+606 RKPK
-617 QLRIYQQ
+617 AVVLFGESFPTKTWREAMLIFFKQILESDPRARALLLSNQLETFGKSNAFIPWKELRKEIHEHSNSDY
-624 TYEVK
+624 K
-629 NWSGTLLQFVKYF
+629 WRFKTLDNKFC
-642 KYQEPAALEEL
+642 EEL
-653 ILNQQEV
+653 KEI
-660 FSRKDS
+660 
-666 IVNWSRF
+666 
-673 SQLLLKQPNY
+673 
-683 QTRYKNLEDKF
+683 
-694 CTQLSDIKP
+694 
-703 EELFVHCD
+703 
-711 ATINMILD
+711 
-719 RMSKAMLLLGMD
+719 
-731 RKDVVIELRR
+731 
-741 TAKSSITIEEDE
+741 DE
-753 E
+753 ECLFIYVNHSRIAIIDRIARAMRLLDLDSEEVIIKL

>member
-32 KEQINR
+32 REQINR
-38 FFDDVMRLVQSEQ
+38 FFDDVMRLVHSEQ

-141 ALVMGGK
+141 ALVMGK
-148 PVPGKITDAYN
+148 ESVPGKITDAYN

-165 RKQLE
+165 SKQLE

-254 VGEEYTSRFFRDYLQ
+254 AYLSKFFRDYLQ
-269 CKKKKSYKV
+269 CRDKKPYKV

-289 QFKEYVECTFDSKKD
+289 QFKEFVEQTFTSRDAFIKD
-304 FIRDI
+304 IQ
-309 ESYVPCYLNIV
+309 SYVPCYLSIID
-320 EPKYYT
+320 PSHY
-326 PVSPNKEDDQ
+326 EDATSDSE
-336 TIKELLHN
+336 TIRELLRN
-344 IFHDISS
+344 IFEDITS
-351 EAFKPFVLELL
+351 EAFKPVVLELL
-362 HMRQCSNS
+362 HMYQAKTPA
-370 NTTIYDTLLIE
+370 TTISGVLLIE
-381 SLESIRTYL
+381 TLESIRTYL
-390 IRRRVVKLT
+390 IRRRVVSLT
-399 QAENKNIPTLTSYL
+399 QAENMNTPLLIIHL
-413 PAIASGETSLIKILS
+413 PAIARQETSMTKVLS
-428 NLFYRLRLPNDKE
+428 NLFYKLRLPNDKE
-441 IRETLERLAF
+441 IRETLERIAF
-451 YKDVSSY
+451 YKDLRSY
-458 SKFILGE
+458 SKFILGK
-465 MEKHQAK
+465 MEERQTK
-472 VSVDFHDPLVTIEHI
+472 VAVPFRDKAITIEHI
-487 MPQTLNEVWRSE
+487 MPQTLNEVWCSE
-499 LGEEHAEEIHQH
+499 LGEEKAEEVHQH

-520 LTEFNG
+520 LTEFNS

-536 KARLATSNIGYSY
+536 KAQLSTSTIRYSH
-549 DICQYERWS
+549 DICQYEQWC

-566 DRMISLFLDTFSLPE
+566 NRMISLFLDTFALPE
-581 EYKQTNNWKD
+581 KYKQTNNWKD
-591 DSDQKT
+591 DSNQKT

-617 QLRIYQQ
+617 QLRVYQQ
-624 TYEVK
+624 TFEVK
-629 NWSGTLLQFVKYF
+629 NWSETLLQFIKYF
-642 KYQEPAALEEL
+642 KYQEPEALEEL
-653 ILNQQEV
+653 ILNQQDV

-673 SQLLLKQPNY
+673 SKLLLKRPDY

-694 CTQLSDIKP
+694 CTQLSDIKS
-703 EELFVHCD
+703 EELFVHCN
-711 ATINMILD
+711 ATISTILD
-719 RMSKAMLLLGMD
+719 RMSKSMLLLGMD
-731 RKDVVIELRR
+731 RKDVVVELRG
-741 TAKSSITIEEDE
+741 TTKTSITIEDE
-753 E
+753 EE

>member
-1 MKTSNSSIFEA
+1 
-12 LSLNNTSFF
+12 
-21 IPPYQRAYSWG
+21 
-32 KEQINR
+32 
-38 FFDDVMRLVQSEQ
+38 
-51 DPMQK
+51 MQT

-104 DQEEKQNITN
+104 DQEERQNITN

-141 ALVMGGK
+141 ALVMGK
-148 PVPGKITDAYN
+148 ETVPGKITDAYN

-170 NEDITAE
+170 NENITAE

-207 ETLNSLGKPLSLS
+207 ETLNSLGKPLTLS

-234 QQTTIYDE
+234 QQTTIYDG

-254 VGEEYTSRFFRDYLQ
+254 AYLSKFFRDYLQ
-269 CKKKKSYKV
+269 CRDKKPYKV

-289 QFKEYVECTFDSKKD
+289 QFKEFVEQTFTSRESFIKD
-304 FIRDI
+304 IQ
-309 ESYVPCYLNIV
+309 SYVPCYLSIIGPSHY
-320 EPKYYT
+320 EDAT
-326 PVSPNKEDDQ
+326 PDSE
-336 TIKELLHN
+336 TIRELLRN
-344 IFHDISS
+344 IFEDITS
-351 EAFKPFVLELL
+351 EAFKPVVLELL
-362 HMRQCSNS
+362 HMYQAKAPA
-370 NTTIYDTLLIE
+370 TTISGALLIE
-381 SLESIRTYL
+381 TLKSIRTYL
-390 IRRRVVKLT
+390 IRRRVVSLT
-399 QAENKNIPTLTSYL
+399 QAENMNTPLLIIHL
-413 PAIASGETSLIKILS
+413 PAIARQETSMIKVLS
-428 NLFYRLRLPNDKE
+428 NLFYKLRLPNDKE
-441 IRETLERLAF
+441 IRETLERIAF
-451 YKDVSSY
+451 YKDLRSY
-458 SKFILGE
+458 SKFILGK
-465 MEKHQAK
+465 MEERQTK
-472 VSVDFHDPLVTIEHI
+472 VAVPFRDKAITIEHI
-487 MPQTLNEVWRSE
+487 MPQTLNEVWCSE
-499 LGEEHAEEIHQH
+499 LGEEKAEEVHQH

-520 LTEFNG
+520 LTEFNS

-536 KARLATSNIGYSY
+536 KAQLSTSTIRYSH
-549 DICQYERWS
+549 DICQYEQWC

-566 DRMISLFLDTFSLPE
+566 NRMISLFLDTFALPE

-591 DSDQKT
+591 DSNQKT

-617 QLRIYQQ
+617 QLRVYQQ
-624 TYEVK
+624 TFEVK

-642 KYQEPAALEEL
+642 KYQEPEALEEL
-653 ILNQQEV
+653 ILNQQDV
-660 FSRKDS
+660 FNRKDA

-673 SQLLLKQPNY
+673 NQLLLKRPDY

-694 CTQLSDIKP
+694 CTQLSDIKS
-703 EELFVHCD
+703 EELFVHCN
-711 ATINMILD
+711 ATISTILD

-731 RKDVVIELRR
+731 RKDVVVELRG
-741 TAKSSITIEEDE
+741 TTKSSITIEDE
-753 E
+753 EE

>member
-1 MKTSNSSIFEA
+1 MKTSNSSIFVA

-32 KEQINR
+32 REQINR
-38 FFDDVMRLVQSEQ
+38 FFDDVMRLVHSEQ

-141 ALVMGGK
+141 ALVMGK
-148 PVPGKITDAYN
+148 ESVPGKITDAYN

-170 NEDITAE
+170 NEGITAE

-207 ETLNSLGKPLSLS
+207 ETLNSLGKPLTLS

-234 QQTTIYDE
+234 QQTTIYDG
-242 VWQPKIEQPLGE
+242 VWQPKIEQPLCE
-254 VGEEYTSRFFRDYLQ
+254 VGEEYTSKFFRDYLQ
-269 CKKKKSYKV
+269 CKNKKSYKV

-289 QFKEYVECTFDSKKD
+289 QFKEFVERTFDSKKD

-362 HMRQCSNS
+362 HMRQSSNP
-370 NTTIYDTLLIE
+370 NTTICDTLLIE

-399 QAENKNIPTLTSYL
+399 QAENKNIPTLTFYL

-458 SKFILGE
+458 SKFILGK

-499 LGEEHAEEIHQH
+499 LGEEKAEEIHQH

-536 KARLATSNIGYSY
+536 KARLATSNIGYSH
-549 DICQYERWS
+549 DICQYEQWR

-566 DRMISLFLDTFSLPE
+566 DRMISLFLDTFSLPD

-606 SLGWAKGTKPK
+606 SLEWAKGTKPK

-653 ILNQQEV
+653 MLNQQEV

-673 SQLLLKQPNY
+673 SQLLLKRPDY

>member
-1 MKTSNSSIFEA
+1 M
-12 LSLNNTSFF
+12 
-21 IPPYQRAYSWG
+21 
-32 KEQINR
+32 
-38 FFDDVMRLVQSEQ
+38 
-51 DPMQK
+51 
-56 DKQQHF
+56 
-62 FGTLVYKWEGQ
+62 
-73 GSFAKRQVIID
+73 
-84 GQQRLTTTLIFC
+84 
-96 IALRDLST
+96 
-104 DQEEKQNITN
+104 
-114 TLLINEKSTFKDKIK
+114 
-129 LKQVTSDWDAYG
+129 
-141 ALVMGGK
+141 
-148 PVPGKITDAYN
+148 
-159 LFIRLL
+159 
-165 RKQLE
+165 
-170 NEDITAE
+170 
-177 HFITALQRINVAI
+177 
-190 IELSEEPY
+190 
-198 KGEDPQVIF
+198 
-207 ETLNSLGKPLSLS
+207 
-220 DLIRNYILLGMPSD
+220 
-234 QQTTIYDE
+234 
-242 VWQPKIEQPLGE
+242 
-254 VGEEYTSRFFRDYLQ
+254 GEEYTSKFFRDYLQ
-269 CKKKKSYKV
+269 CKNKKSYKV

-289 QFKEYVECTFDSKKD
+289 QFKEFVERTFDSKKD

-362 HMRQCSNS
+362 HMRQSSNP
-370 NTTIYDTLLIE
+370 NTTICDTLLIE

-399 QAENKNIPTLTSYL
+399 QAENKNIPTLTFYL

-458 SKFILGE
+458 SKFILGK

-499 LGEEHAEEIHQH
+499 LGEEKAEEIHQH

-536 KARLATSNIGYSY
+536 KARLATSNIGYSH
-549 DICQYERWS
+549 DICQYEQWR

-566 DRMISLFLDTFSLPE
+566 DRMISLFLDTFSLPD

-606 SLGWAKGTKPK
+606 SLEWAKGTKPK

-653 ILNQQEV
+653 MLNQQEV

-673 SQLLLKQPNY
+673 SQLLLKRPDY

>member
-38 FFDDVMRLVQSEQ
+38 FFDDVMRLVHSEQ

-141 ALVMGGK
+141 ALVMGK
-148 PVPGKITDAYN
+148 EAVPGKITDAYN

-165 RKQLE
+165 SKQLE

-254 VGEEYTSRFFRDYLQ
+254 AYLSKFFRDYLQ
-269 CKKKKSYKV
+269 CRDKKPYKV

-289 QFKEYVECTFDSKKD
+289 QFKEFVEQTFTSRESFIKD
-304 FIRDI
+304 IQ
-309 ESYVPCYLNIV
+309 SYVPCYLSIIGPSHY
-320 EPKYYT
+320 EDAT
-326 PVSPNKEDDQ
+326 PDSE
-336 TIKELLHN
+336 TIRELLRN
-344 IFHDISS
+344 IFEDITS
-351 EAFKPFVLELL
+351 EAFKPVVLELL
-362 HMRQCSNS
+362 HMYQAKAPA
-370 NTTIYDTLLIE
+370 TTISGALLIE
-381 SLESIRTYL
+381 TLKSIRTYL
-390 IRRRVVKLT
+390 IRRRVVSLT
-399 QAENKNIPTLTSYL
+399 QAENMNTPLLIIHL
-413 PAIASGETSLIKILS
+413 PAIARQETSMIKVLS
-428 NLFYRLRLPNDKE
+428 NLFYKLRLPNDKE
-441 IRETLERLAF
+441 IRETLERIAF
-451 YKDVSSY
+451 YKDLRSY
-458 SKFILGE
+458 SKFILGK
-465 MEKHQAK
+465 MEERQTK
-472 VSVDFHDPLVTIEHI
+472 VSVPFRDKAITIEHI
-487 MPQTLNEVWRSE
+487 MPQTLNEVWCSE
-499 LGEEHAEEIHQH
+499 LGEEKAEEVHQH

-520 LTEFNG
+520 LTEFNS

-536 KARLATSNIGYSY
+536 KAQLSTSTIRYSH
-549 DICQYERWS
+549 DICQYEQWC

-566 DRMISLFLDTFSLPE
+566 NRMISLFLDTFALPE

-591 DSDQKT
+591 DSNQKT

-617 QLRIYQQ
+617 QLRVYQQ
-624 TYEVK
+624 TFEVK

-642 KYQEPAALEEL
+642 KYQEPEALEEL
-653 ILNQQEV
+653 ILNQQDV
-660 FSRKDS
+660 FNRKDA

-673 SQLLLKQPNY
+673 NQLLLKRPDY

-694 CTQLSDIKP
+694 CTQLSDIKS
-703 EELFVHCD
+703 EELFVHCN
-711 ATINMILD
+711 ATISTILD

-731 RKDVVIELRR
+731 RKDVVVELRG
-741 TAKSSITIEEDE
+741 TTKSSITIEDE
-753 E
+753 EE

>member
-38 FFDDVMRLVQSEQ
+38 FFDDVMRLVHSEQ

-141 ALVMGGK
+141 ALVMGK
-148 PVPGKITDAYN
+148 ESVPGKITDAYN

-165 RKQLE
+165 SKQLE

-254 VGEEYTSRFFRDYLQ
+254 AYLSKFFRDYLQ
-269 CKKKKSYKV
+269 CRDKKPYKV

-289 QFKEYVECTFDSKKD
+289 QFKEFVEQTFTSRES
-304 FIRDI
+304 FIKDI
-309 ESYVPCYLNIV
+309 ESYVPCYLSIIDPSHY
-320 EPKYYT
+320 EDAT
-326 PVSPNKEDDQ
+326 PDSE
-336 TIKELLHN
+336 TIRELLCN
-344 IFHDISS
+344 IFEDITS
-351 EAFKPFVLELL
+351 EAFKPVALELL
-362 HMRQCSNS
+362 HMYQAKAPA
-370 NTTIYDTLLIE
+370 TTISGALLIE
-381 SLESIRTYL
+381 TLKSIRTYL
-390 IRRRVVKLT
+390 IRRRVVSLT
-399 QAENKNIPTLTSYL
+399 QAENMNTPLLIIHL
-413 PAIASGETSLIKILS
+413 PAIARQETSMTKVLS
-428 NLFYRLRLPNDKE
+428 NLFYKLRLPNDKE
-441 IRETLERLAF
+441 IRETLERIAF
-451 YKDVSSY
+451 YKDLRSY
-458 SKFILGE
+458 SKFILGK
-465 MEKHQAK
+465 MEERQTK
-472 VSVDFHDPLVTIEHI
+472 VAVPFRDKAITIEHI
-487 MPQTLNEVWRSE
+487 MPQTLNEVWCSE
-499 LGEEHAEEIHQH
+499 LGEEKAEEVHQH

-520 LTEFNG
+520 LTEFNS

-536 KARLATSNIGYSY
+536 KAQLSTSTIRYSH
-549 DICQYERWS
+549 DICQYEQWC

-566 DRMISLFLDTFSLPE
+566 NRMISLFLDTFALPE
-581 EYKQTNNWKD
+581 KYKQTNNWKD
-591 DSDQKT
+591 DSNQKT

-617 QLRIYQQ
+617 QLRVYQQ
-624 TYEVK
+624 TFEVK
-629 NWSGTLLQFVKYF
+629 NWSETLLQFIKYF
-642 KYQEPAALEEL
+642 KYQEPEALEEL
-653 ILNQQEV
+653 ILNQEDV

-673 SQLLLKQPNY
+673 SKLLLKRPDY

-694 CTQLSDIKP
+694 CTQLSDIKS
-703 EELFVHCD
+703 EELFVHCN
-711 ATINMILD
+711 ATISTILD
-719 RMSKAMLLLGMD
+719 RMSKSMLLLGMD
-731 RKDVVIELRR
+731 RKDVVVELRG
-741 TAKSSITIEEDE
+741 TTKSSITIEDE
-753 E
+753 EE

>member
-38 FFDDVMRLVQSEQ
+38 FFDDVMRLVHSEQ

-141 ALVMGGK
+141 ALVMGK
-148 PVPGKITDAYN
+148 ESVPGKITDAYN

-165 RKQLE
+165 SKQLE
-170 NEDITAE
+170 DEDITAE

-254 VGEEYTSRFFRDYLQ
+254 AYISKFFRDYLQ
-269 CKKKKSYKV
+269 CRDKKPYKV
-278 VSDNNTKELYY
+278 VNDNNTKELYY
-289 QFKEYVECTFDSKKD
+289 QFKGFVEQTFTSRDAFIKD
-304 FIRDI
+304 IQ
-309 ESYVPCYLNIV
+309 SYVPCYLSIID
-320 EPKYYT
+320 PSHY
-326 PVSPNKEDDQ
+326 EDATSYSE
-336 TIKELLHN
+336 TIRELLCN
-344 IFHDISS
+344 IFEDITS
-351 EAFKPFVLELL
+351 EAFKPVVLELL
-362 HMRQCSNS
+362 HMYQAKAPA
-370 NTTIYDTLLIE
+370 TTISGALLIE
-381 SLESIRTYL
+381 TLESIRTYL
-390 IRRRVVKLT
+390 IRRRVLSLT
-399 QAENKNIPTLTSYL
+399 IGENKNIPPLTSYL
-413 PAIASGETSLIKILS
+413 PAIANQQTSLMDVLS
-428 NLFYRLRLPNDKE
+428 SQFYQLRLPNDKE
-441 IRETLERLAF
+441 VRDTLERIAF
-451 YKDVSSY
+451 YKDLRSY
-458 SKFILGE
+458 SKFILGK
-465 MEKHQAK
+465 MEEQHTK
-472 VSVDFHDPLVTIEHI
+472 VAVPFKNKAITIEHI

-499 LGEEHAEEIHQH
+499 LGEEHAEEVHQH

-520 LTEFNG
+520 LTEFNS

-536 KARLATSNIGYSY
+536 KARLATSTIRYSH
-549 DICQYERWS
+549 DICQYEQWC

-566 DRMISLFLDTFSLPE
+566 DRMISLFLDTFSLPDK
-581 EYKQTNNWKD
+581 YKLANNWRDASKQTTGMLFYPLE
-591 DSDQKT
+591 SDPT
-597 ESVIYPFDG
+597 ILTG
-606 SLGWAKGTKPK
+606 CKPK
-617 QLRIYQQ
+617 AVVLFGESFPTKTWREAMLIFFKQILESDPRARALLLSNQLETFGKSNAFIPWKELRKEIHEHSKPDY
-624 TYEVK
+624 K
-629 NWSGTLLQFVKYF
+629 WRFKTLDNKFC
-642 KYQEPAALEEL
+642 EEL
-653 ILNQQEV
+653 KEI
-660 FSRKDS
+660 
-666 IVNWSRF
+666 
-673 SQLLLKQPNY
+673 
-683 QTRYKNLEDKF
+683 
-694 CTQLSDIKP
+694 
-703 EELFVHCD
+703 
-711 ATINMILD
+711 
-719 RMSKAMLLLGMD
+719 
-731 RKDVVIELRR
+731 
-741 TAKSSITIEEDE
+741 DE
-753 E
+753 ECLFIYVNHSRIAIIDRIARAMRLLDLDSEEVIIKL

>member
-32 KEQINR
+32 REQITR
-38 FFDDVMRLVQSEQ
+38 FFDDVMRLVHSEQ
-51 DPMQK
+51 DPMQT

-104 DQEEKQNITN
+104 DQEERQNITN

-141 ALVMGGK
+141 ALVMGK
-148 PVPGKITDAYN
+148 ETVPGKITDAYN

-170 NEDITAE
+170 NENITAE

-207 ETLNSLGKPLSLS
+207 ETLNSLGKPLTLS

-234 QQTTIYDE
+234 QQTTIYDG

-254 VGEEYTSRFFRDYLQ
+254 AYLSKFFRDYLQ
-269 CKKKKSYKV
+269 CRDKKPYKV

-289 QFKEYVECTFDSKKD
+289 QFKEFVEQTFTSRESFIKD
-304 FIRDI
+304 IQ
-309 ESYVPCYLNIV
+309 SYVPCYLSIIGPSHY
-320 EPKYYT
+320 EDAT
-326 PVSPNKEDDQ
+326 PDSE
-336 TIKELLHN
+336 TIRELLRN
-344 IFHDISS
+344 IFEDITS
-351 EAFKPFVLELL
+351 EAFKPVVLELL
-362 HMRQCSNS
+362 HMYQAKAPA
-370 NTTIYDTLLIE
+370 TTISGALLIE
-381 SLESIRTYL
+381 TLKSIRTYL
-390 IRRRVVKLT
+390 IRRRVVSLT
-399 QAENKNIPTLTSYL
+399 QAENMNTPLLIIHL
-413 PAIASGETSLIKILS
+413 PAIARQETSMIKVLS
-428 NLFYRLRLPNDKE
+428 NLFYKLRLPNDKE
-441 IRETLERLAF
+441 IRETLERIAF
-451 YKDVSSY
+451 YKDLRSY
-458 SKFILGE
+458 SKFILGK
-465 MEKHQAK
+465 MEERQTK
-472 VSVDFHDPLVTIEHI
+472 VAVPFRDKAITIEHI
-487 MPQTLNEVWRSE
+487 MPQTLNEVWCSE
-499 LGEEHAEEIHQH
+499 LGEEKAEEVHQH

-520 LTEFNG
+520 LTEFNS

-536 KARLATSNIGYSY
+536 KAQLSTSTIRYSH
-549 DICQYERWS
+549 DICQYEQWC

-566 DRMISLFLDTFSLPE
+566 NRMISLFLDTFALPE

-591 DSDQKT
+591 DSNQKT

-617 QLRIYQQ
+617 QLRVYQQ
-624 TYEVK
+624 TFEVK

-642 KYQEPAALEEL
+642 KYQEPEALEEL
-653 ILNQQEV
+653 ILNQQDV
-660 FSRKDS
+660 FNRKDA

-673 SQLLLKQPNY
+673 NQLLLKRPDY

-694 CTQLSDIKP
+694 CTQLSDIKS
-703 EELFVHCD
+703 EELFVHCN
-711 ATINMILD
+711 ATISTILD

-731 RKDVVIELRR
+731 RKDVVVELRG
-741 TAKSSITIEEDE
+741 TTKSSITIEDE
-753 E
+753 EE

>member
-38 FFDDVMRLVQSEQ
+38 FFDDVMRLVHSEQ

-141 ALVMGGK
+141 ALVMGK
-148 PVPGKITDAYN
+148 EAVPGKITDAYN

-165 RKQLE
+165 SKQLE

-254 VGEEYTSRFFRDYLQ
+254 AYLSKFFRDYLQ
-269 CKKKKSYKV
+269 CRDKKPYKV

-289 QFKEYVECTFDSKKD
+289 QFKEFVEQTFTSRESFIKD
-304 FIRDI
+304 IQ
-309 ESYVPCYLNIV
+309 SYVPCYLSIIGPSHY
-320 EPKYYT
+320 EEAT
-326 PVSPNKEDDQ
+326 PDSE
-336 TIKELLHN
+336 TIRELLRN
-344 IFHDISS
+344 IFEDITS
-351 EAFKPFVLELL
+351 EAFKPVVLELL
-362 HMRQCSNS
+362 HMYQAKAPA
-370 NTTIYDTLLIE
+370 TTISGALLIE
-381 SLESIRTYL
+381 TLKSIRTYL
-390 IRRRVVKLT
+390 IRRRVVSLT
-399 QAENKNIPTLTSYL
+399 QAENMNTPLLIIHL
-413 PAIASGETSLIKILS
+413 PAIARQETSMIKVLS
-428 NLFYRLRLPNDKE
+428 NLFYKLRLPNDKE
-441 IRETLERLAF
+441 IRETLERIAF
-451 YKDVSSY
+451 YKDLRSY
-458 SKFILGE
+458 SKFILGK
-465 MEKHQAK
+465 MEERQTK
-472 VSVDFHDPLVTIEHI
+472 VAVPFRDKAITIEHI
-487 MPQTLNEVWRSE
+487 MPQTLNEVWCSE
-499 LGEEHAEEIHQH
+499 LGEEKAEEVHQH

-520 LTEFNG
+520 LTEFNS

-536 KARLATSNIGYSY
+536 KAQLSTSTIRYSH
-549 DICQYERWS
+549 DICQYEQWC

-566 DRMISLFLDTFSLPE
+566 NRMISLFLDTFALPE

-591 DSDQKT
+591 DSNQKT

-617 QLRIYQQ
+617 QLRVYQQ
-624 TYEVK
+624 TFEVK

-642 KYQEPAALEEL
+642 KYQEPEALEEL
-653 ILNQQEV
+653 ILNQQDV
-660 FSRKDS
+660 FNRKDA

-673 SQLLLKQPNY
+673 NQLLLKRPDY

-694 CTQLSDIKP
+694 CTQLSDIKS
-703 EELFVHCD
+703 EELFVHCN
-711 ATINMILD
+711 ATISTILD

-731 RKDVVIELRR
+731 RKDVVIELRG
-741 TAKSSITIEEDE
+741 TTKSSITIEDE
-753 E
+753 EE